1 MLRPCFE
8 SIRLR
13 RVRREGE
20 NVLLFAERPLSR

>member
-1 MLRPCFE
+1 MLRPRFE

-20 NVLLFAERPLSR
+20 NVLLFAERPLGR